1 VAYSFF
7 DVPSLTGSGLG
18 WWFPCDV
25 GMCGSNHCDQPPHE
39 QSEKKCWEEKK
50 CVKIWTH
57 MDADFYTPFSH
68 FGVFVTI
75 STENESVKV

>member
-1 VAYSFF
+1 VAPIT
-7 DVPSLTGSGLG
+7 VI
-18 WWFPCDV
+18 
-25 GMCGSNHCDQPPHE
+25 NHRMIKAK
-39 QSEKKCWEEKK
+39 KKCWEEKK

-75 STENESVKV
+75 SSENKSVKV